1 MIIQK
6 HKRNENDASVAER
19 ERERDEKEKNNN
31 ATLKDNPP
39 PQALTPVDRV
49 SNTVQWSLN
58 VISTSFFYWIALFSP
73 YRAYRRRVW
82 WIGTGPT
89 ALDFEWHRFDPIPR
103 FRRVDAKYKVGCNVG
118 KDVLFFFIAIFR
130 CLFGNRSRDFV
141 VPRISSSH
149 PPSNETKKKK
159 NKSDGSSSEV
169 RRPIEKNREVIG
181 SAADSSLKS
190 KKNKQTRY
198 TGLGAIKEDC

>member
-118 KDVLFFFIAIFR
+118 KDVLFFFYCHLPLFVWKSEPRFR
-130 CLFGNRSRDFV
+130 GSENFV
-141 VPRISSSH
+141 Q
-149 PPSNETKKKK
+149 PSAVERNETKKKEK
-159 NKSDGSSSEV
+159 QK
-169 RRPIEKNREVIG
+169 RR
-181 SAADSSLKS
+181 LFF
-190 KKNKQTRY
+190 
-198 TGLGAIKEDC
+198 